1 MSRNKGNKN
10 SGSKKNA
17 FKSMPK
23 KMKNG
28 GAKGSKPMREKKGGN
43 RKADLLEQVSRF
55 FMNYEGD
62 PVSYKDVARA
72 LEISDMSCRQQLIDI
87 LLEMVSS
94 GYLVEA
100 SHGIYKLN
108 PRNGAVIGKIV
119 AKRGGGAILE
129 PEDGGEEIIINDRN
143 LNKSAVGDKVKV
155 RLFAHRPGK
164 EQEGEVVEVLEH
176 SRETFVG
183 KLQVKEGY
191 AFLLVDNRILGNDIF
206 VPLDK
211 INGGKDND
219 KAIVRILDWA
229 EKGRNPVGEV
239 IEVLGA
245 SGDNN
250 AEMHAILCEYDLPYS
265 YPEEIEKFADQIPE
279 EISAEEI
286 AKRKDM
292 RDVPTFTIDPKDAK
306 DFDDALSF
314 RKLDDGLFEVGVH
327 IADVTHY
334 VKLGE
339 IIEEEAVKRATSI
352 YLVDRTIPMLPER
365 LCNKVCSLRPNE
377 EKLCYSV
384 VFKMDKDARVKDYEI
399 VHTVIN
405 SDRRF
410 TYEDAQQVIET
421 KEGDMKEEI
430 LALDDLAKKLREE
443 RFKKGAIAFEREEV
457 RFEIDETGKPIDVY
471 FKVSKDANKLIEE
484 FMLLA
489 NRTVAEHI
497 GKAKSGDKAKTFVY
511 RIHDNPDPEKLSN
524 LTQFISRFGYKLNIT
539 GKNNEVS
546 SAINNLLDKV
556 QGTKEQNL
564 IETIAIRSMAK
575 AIYSID
581 NVGHYGLAFD
591 YYTHF
596 TSPIRRYPD
605 MMVHRLLDRYA
616 AGQKSADTKT
626 FEELCKHCSEREQVA
641 ASAERASI
649 KYKQVEFMKDHLG
662 QVYDGVISG
671 VTEWGI
677 YVELSQNKCE
687 GMIPMRDLDDD
698 YYMFDEKNYCIIGKR
713 TGRKFQLGDEVVVRI
728 ARADLDKKQLD
739 YELIEKK

>member
-1 MSRNKGNKN
+1 MSRNKGNRN

-17 FKSMPK
+17 FKSMPR

-28 GAKGSKPMREKKGGN
+28 GAKSDKPMREKKGGN
-43 RKADLLEQVSRF
+43 RKADLLVEVSRF
-55 FMNYEGD
+55 FMNYEGE
-62 PVSYKDVARA
+62 PVSYKDVAKA
-72 LEISDMSCRQQLIDI
+72 LEISDMSRRQQLVDI
-87 LLEMVSS
+87 LLEMVTS

-100 SHGIYKLN
+100 SHGMYKLN

-129 PEDGGEEIIINDRN
+129 PEDGGEEIIINERN

-164 EQEGEVVEVLEH
+164 EQEGEVVDVLEH

-206 VPLDK
+206 VPVDK
-211 INGGKDND
+211 LNGGKDND
-219 KAIVRILDWA
+219 KAIVKILDWA

-265 YPEEIEKFADQIPE
+265 YPEEIEKFADQIPD

-314 RKLDDGLFEVGVH
+314 RVLDDGLYEVGVH

-384 VFKMDKDARVKDYEI
+384 IFKMDKDAHVKDYEI

-511 RIHDNPDPEKLSN
+511 RVHDNPDPEKLSN

-626 FEELCKHCSEREQVA
+626 YEELCKHCSDREQVA

-677 YVELSQNKCE
+677 YVELAQNKCE